1 MNLSH
6 KADYALRAVCNLSKL
21 PKGKRSSIRLISQE
35 ASIPR
40 EFLAKVLKDLAASGI
55 LVSAKGVQGGFC
67 LKRPAHK
74 ISYLDVIEAMNGP
87 LHLSLCT
94 ESGECSCY
102 SVDDHCYMHQFWV
115 AQEKV
120 FRNALSKRHFGIK
133 R

>member
-6 KADYALRAVCNLSKL
+6 KAEYALRAVRHLSKL
-21 PKGKRSSIRLISQE
+21 PKGKLNSINAIARE

-40 EFLAKVLKDLAASGI
+40 EFLAKILQDLTAAGI
-55 LVSAKGVQGGFC
+55 LASFKGVTGGYR
-67 LKRPAHK
+67 LTRPANK
-74 ISYLDVIEAMNGP
+74 VSFLDVIEAINGP

-94 ESGECSCY
+94 ETSTCSCKPAA
-102 SVDDHCYMHQFWV
+102 DHCHMHQFWV